1 MATGIRIN
9 YIRIQ
14 LFSFDINC
22 TNISLLYANELVKI
36 TLIFEQSQLYF
47 KQEELQKNLICLIF
61 FSAIQLHF
69 YSVLYPLLFYSYIC
83 YCLIYQNNS

>member
-36 TLIFEQSQLYF
+36 TLIFEHSQLYF
-47 KQEELQKNLICLIF
+47 KQKSYKKI
-61 FSAIQLHF
+61 
-69 YSVLYPLLFYSYIC
+69 LYA
-83 YCLIYQNNS
+83 

>member
-14 LFSFDINC
+14 LFSFNINC

-47 KQEELQKNLICLIF
+47 KQKSYKKSYMLNIF
-61 FSAIQLHF
+61 FSNSVAFLLCAI
-69 YSVLYPLLFYSYIC
+69 PLVIL
-83 YCLIYQNNS
+83 